1 MLAFYK
7 KLDERRKSC
16 FHDDKFGNLLN
27 LDFYIFIVFSDNI
40 DE

>member
-1 MLAFYK
+1 MIK
-7 KLDERRKSC
+7 GEIEV
-16 FHDDKFGNLLN
+16 FHDDKFGNFLN